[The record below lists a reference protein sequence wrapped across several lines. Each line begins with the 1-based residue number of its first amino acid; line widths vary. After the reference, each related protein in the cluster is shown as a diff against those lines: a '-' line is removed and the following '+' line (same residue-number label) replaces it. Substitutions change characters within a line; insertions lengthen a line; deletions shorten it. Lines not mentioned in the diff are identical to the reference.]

1 MWPTWGHVTKG
12 WRLFVSLLQMDKFG
26 DHRHCDMG
34 DLIVLIDHVTSRVHV
49 FKGLG
54 NFVSGSLFVIN
65 DSQK

>member
-1 MWPTWGHVTKG
+1 
-12 WRLFVSLLQMDKFG
+12 MDKFG

>member
-1 MWPTWGHVTKG
+1 
-12 WRLFVSLLQMDKFG
+12 MDKFG

-65 DSQK
+65 DSQKLFFAAFWPRCWGLGP